1 MRFSTKIAVAVR
13 DTLEPWQRVNVTA
26 FLASAVAGA
35 HPDAIGAPY
44 EEGAGN
50 RYLRMFREP
59 VLVYAGPPAALERCR
74 TRALGRGLATAIYTM
89 QMFATDNDDDNR
101 AVVRAA
107 DADALDLAGVA
118 VYGERAAVDRVFDKI
133 RLHP

>member
-1 MRFSTKIAVAVR
+1 MRFPTKIAVAVR
-13 DTLEPWQRVNVTA
+13 DDLETWQRVNVTA

-35 HPDAIGAPY
+35 HPAALGEPY
-44 EEGAGN
+44 EDGSGN
-50 RYLRMFREP
+50 QYLPMFREP
-59 VLVYAGPPAALERCR
+59 VLVYAGPPASLERCR
-74 TRALGRGLATAIYTM
+74 TRALARGLAAAIYTVE
-89 QMFATDNDDDNR
+89 MFGTDNDDDNR

-107 DADALDLAGVA
+107 TADRLDLAGVA